1 MALIKREYT
10 DKETLI
16 TAKNLNDIQDA
27 IIALEDGLFVID
39 AEASGSVI
47 HMEDASTRGIRNM
60 KIYGKTTQNGTPTPD
75 APVDLVSAGDGGS
88 VKVIVSGKNLL
99 SEPFVIGVHRQNGYA
114 NNNTAVIS
122 TKGIY
127 LRAGTYVVSCPYV
140 SGLYMYVNGM
150 TDATH
155 TSDYQANYLN
165 VRTIKI
171 SEDGLYN
178 LQFNKP
184 TGETFTVAELQ
195 IVNASAQL
203 EFGTTETPYEHYKGQ
218 TLTIITP
225 NGLPGIPV
233 TSDGNYTD
241 ENGQEWVCDEIDF
254 ERGTFIKRVNTET
267 ITGTHTFQETADEPG
282 RFLCTP
288 LSYLYKEGANEA
300 LANFAPWGRWGI
312 ADGHF
317 TISRKNL
324 LFSPATAMTAAE
336 VTALFA
342 EMIASEN
349 PPVIIAQLAEP
360 IETPLSEEELTAYKA
375 LHTYRDNTTISNDG
389 NAHMELEYI
398 VDAKKYIDSIAG
410 ASGSSVTISSVVLRA
425 ANWSGSSSP
434 YSQNITSQLKG
445 VTDKSMVTLQPSVQQ
460 LSTFHDKDLAFVTE
474 NDDGIVTV
482 YAIGDKP
489 TSDYTIQ
496 VSITEVNA

>member
-1 MALIKREYT
+1 
-10 DKETLI
+10 
-16 TAKNLNDIQDA
+16 
-27 IIALEDGLFVID
+27 
-39 AEASGSVI
+39 
-47 HMEDASTRGIRNM
+47 
-60 KIYGKTTQNGTPTPD
+60 
-75 APVDLVSAGDGGS
+75 
-88 VKVIVSGKNLL
+88 
-99 SEPFVIGVHRQNGYA
+99 
-114 NNNTAVIS
+114 
-122 TKGIY
+122 
-127 LRAGTYVVSCPYV
+127 
-140 SGLYMYVNGM
+140 
-150 TDATH
+150 
-155 TSDYQANYLN
+155 
-165 VRTIKI
+165 
-171 SEDGLYN
+171 
-178 LQFNKP
+178 
-184 TGETFTVAELQ
+184 
-195 IVNASAQL
+195 
-203 EFGTTETPYEHYKGQ
+203 
-218 TLTIITP
+218 
-225 NGLPGIPV
+225 
-233 TSDGNYTD
+233 
-241 ENGQEWVCDEIDF
+241 
-254 ERGTFIKRVNTET
+254 
-267 ITGTHTFQETADEPG
+267 
-282 RFLCTP
+282 
-288 LSYLYKEGANEA
+288 
-300 LANFAPWGRWGI
+300 
-312 ADGHF
+312 
-317 TISRKNL
+317 
-324 LFSPATAMTAAE
+324 MTAAE